1 MRVKANWLFGII
13 AISLV
18 SAIAAS
24 LLTAVFFVKGYFRQ
38 SMVWQSGTTAES
50 TSETTTGSLSAVT
63 TQKPTTR
70 ITFSPTTRPTTV
82 PTTANRTQE
91 SSLQPDAWKVS
102 LWQVQ
107 EQLESIYENVSP
119 SVVGLNI
126 EVAATSTTNARS
138 NSGSGLVISEDGIIV
153 TNTGTISI
161 ALDRSGSLKS
171 QASINVYLIDHPEP
185 LQAELIGNDALTGL
199 SVLSVDPTQA
209 SLKPAVMAEE
219 PDLQVGQMILA
230 IGYPEILTSQGG
242 LSSGLITALNREMML
257 EDGTGVRMI
266 QTDAHISQH
275 CSGGPLLNLDG
286 EVIGLANCSIN
297 RDISDVMGYALPIG
311 VVQQVAK
318 NLVTQGYVSGRAWLG
333 VTVLQESNFLELQNL
348 YRFPDGLYISS
359 VIKDSP
365 AYTADLRKGDIIT
378 KINGS
383 NVETHE
389 SLMVFLQSQAIGAM
403 VDIEVYRKSDGD
415 YHQLKVYLQEYQR

>member
-24 LLTAVFFVKGYFRQ
+24 FLTAVFFVKGYFRQ

-107 EQLESIYENVSP
+107 EQLESVYENVSP

-126 EVAATSTTNARS
+126 EIAATSTTNARS

-153 TNTGTISI
+153 TNTGTIAI

-171 QASINVYLIDHPEP
+171 EADINVYLIDHPEP

-209 SLKPAVMAEE
+209 TLKPAVMAEDPE
-219 PDLQVGQMILA
+219 LQVGQMILA

-383 NVETHE
+383 DVETHE